1 MPPYEPVSSGAQSA
15 GRRIRSAR
23 RSGGAAC
30 SSNFVSLQFCAV
42 MGALMP
48 TRATR
53 PIVLLCF
60 FASGVAGLIYE
71 VVWGKYLALLLGH
84 TAQAHTIVL
93 ATFMGGLALGNY
105 AFGRLADEV
114 WPHQAPWPRPL
125 AGHRGRAQ
133 YRGWRDRVRKK
144 NEEPEG
150 VRDVPG
156 LKADRSYVNEIRAD
170 IEQQVAKAWRKILV
184 DKQLHLLATATRRR
198 SRSAANARQA
208 RTSSW
213 VRSGKSRSTW
223 YGAGAPPSSTAC
235 LGRKGL
241 TLRCAL
247 LVTARPRG
255 TRPAACAC
263 GAGRPQRGRGPRRGL

>member
-1 MPPYEPVSSGAQSA
+1 MGRSWEERLGEQQFRMPRHDPVSSGAQSA

-150 VRDVPG
+150 VKDVPG
-156 LKADRSYVNEIRAD
+156 LKQVVENVGDRDA
-170 IEQQVAKAWRKILV
+170 Q
-184 DKQLHLLATATRRR
+184 AT
-198 SRSAANARQA
+198 NARLAATFSRLDRDSIQIPHMAHRMELA
-208 RTSSW
+208 RLRQ
-213 VRSGKSRSTW
+213 VRHALVERASPSGVRCWSPHVREER
-223 YGAGAPPSSTAC
+223 GERPVHAVQE
-235 LGRKGL
+235 GL
-241 TLRCAL
+241 SE
-247 LVTARPRG
+247 VEAR
-255 TRPAACAC
+255 
-263 GAGRPQRGRGPRRGL
+263 RRGL